1 MVTVRDITLTSTCE
15 HHFVTIDG
23 KATVAYIPKDSVIGL
38 SKINRIVQFFAQRPQ
53 VRERLTQQILIAL
66 QTLLGTNN
74 VAVSIDA
81 VHYCVKARGIRDA
94 TSATTTTSL
103 GGLFKSSQNTRRIP
117 ARSTSPQL
125 KRSRVH
131 GEKCHA
137 GLCPRRRHPRYPASQ
152 YQRLR
157 LAEGRLSQS
166 ARSGS
171 ASLSDAGL
179 ALLDLL
185 AQVKFLT
192 LFALLFGAGLQLLL
206 PRGKRWIQSR
216 LTLLALLGFIHGL
229 FFWDGDILLAYAPV
243 GLVSWRMVREAHHVK
258 SLFNT
263 GVVLYLTGIAVL
275 VLLGLISGTVAN
287 RSWAPD
293 AANLQYEQYWK
304 LHGGMEAVSNRADM
318 LSDNLLAL
326 GAQYGWQL
334 AGMMLMGAA
343 LMRSGWLKGQFSLRH
358 YRRTGA
364 LLVAAGMAVNLPAIF
379 AQWYLAPGLSLVRVF
394 TAGAART

>member
-1 MVTVRDITLTSTCE
+1 MERNVTLDFVRGVAILGILLLNISA
-15 HHFVTIDG
+15 FG
-23 KATVAYIPKDSVIGL
+23 LPKAAYL
-38 SKINRIVQFFAQRPQ
+38 N
-53 VRERLTQQILIAL
+53 
-66 QTLLGTNN
+66 
-74 VAVSIDA
+74 
-81 VHYCVKARGIRDA
+81 
-94 TSATTTTSL
+94 
-103 GGLFKSSQNTRRIP
+103 P
-117 ARSTSPQL
+117 AW
-125 KRSRVH
+125 
-131 GEKCHA
+131 
-137 GLCPRRRHPRYPASQ
+137 
-152 YQRLR
+152 
-157 LAEGRLSQS
+157 
-166 ARSGS
+166 SGS
-171 ASLSDAGL
+171 ASLSDAWTW

-229 FFWDGDILLAYAPV
+229 FFWDGDILLAYALV

-263 GVVLYLTGIAVL
+263 GVVLYLIGIAVL
-275 VLLGLISGTVAN
+275 VLLGLISGTAAN

-379 AQWYLAPGLSLVRVF
+379 AQWYLAWDYRWCAFLLQAPRELSAPLQAIGYAALAWGYWPQLCRFRLVGAIACVGRMALTNYLLQTLICTTLFYHLGLFMRFDRLQLLAFVPPIWAVNLLVSSLWLRRFRQGPVEWLWRQL
-394 TAGAART
+394 TLRASGTSLKDTSR

>member
-1 MVTVRDITLTSTCE
+1 MERNVTLDFVRGVAILGILLLNISA
-15 HHFVTIDG
+15 FG
-23 KATVAYIPKDSVIGL
+23 LPKAAYL
-38 SKINRIVQFFAQRPQ
+38 N
-53 VRERLTQQILIAL
+53 
-66 QTLLGTNN
+66 
-74 VAVSIDA
+74 
-81 VHYCVKARGIRDA
+81 
-94 TSATTTTSL
+94 
-103 GGLFKSSQNTRRIP
+103 P
-117 ARSTSPQL
+117 AW
-125 KRSRVH
+125 
-131 GEKCHA
+131 
-137 GLCPRRRHPRYPASQ
+137 
-152 YQRLR
+152 
-157 LAEGRLSQS
+157 
-166 ARSGS
+166 SGS
-171 ASLSDAGL
+171 ASLSDAWTW

-229 FFWDGDILLAYAPV
+229 FFWDGDILLAYALV

-275 VLLGLISGTVAN
+275 VLLGLISGTAAN

-379 AQWYLAPGLSLVRVF
+379 AQWYLAWDYRWCAFLLQAPRELSAPLQAIGYAALAWGYWPQLCRFRLVGTIACVGRMALTNYLLQTLICTTLFYHLGLFMRFDRLQLLAFVPPIWAVNLLVSSLWLRRFRQGPVEWLWRQL
-394 TAGAART
+394 TLRASGTSLKDTSR

>member
-1 MVTVRDITLTSTCE
+1 MERNVTLDFVRGVAILGILLLNISA
-15 HHFVTIDG
+15 FG
-23 KATVAYIPKDSVIGL
+23 LPKAAYL
-38 SKINRIVQFFAQRPQ
+38 N
-53 VRERLTQQILIAL
+53 
-66 QTLLGTNN
+66 
-74 VAVSIDA
+74 
-81 VHYCVKARGIRDA
+81 
-94 TSATTTTSL
+94 
-103 GGLFKSSQNTRRIP
+103 P
-117 ARSTSPQL
+117 AW
-125 KRSRVH
+125 
-131 GEKCHA
+131 
-137 GLCPRRRHPRYPASQ
+137 
-152 YQRLR
+152 
-157 LAEGRLSQS
+157 
-166 ARSGS
+166 SGS
-171 ASLSDAGL
+171 ASLSDAWTW

-229 FFWDGDILLAYAPV
+229 FFWDGDILLAYALV

-275 VLLGLISGTVAN
+275 VLLGMISGTAAN

-379 AQWYLAPGLSLVRVF
+379 AQWYLAWDYRWCAFLLQAPRELSAPLQAIGYAALAWGYWPQLCRFRLVGAIACVGRMALTNYLLQTLICTTLFYHLGLFMRFDRLQLLAFFHPIWAVNLLVSSLWLRRFRQGPVEWLWRQL
-394 TAGAART
+394 TLRASGTSLKDTSR

>member
-1 MVTVRDITLTSTCE
+1 MERNVTLDFVRGVAILGILLLNISA
-15 HHFVTIDG
+15 FG
-23 KATVAYIPKDSVIGL
+23 LPKAAYL
-38 SKINRIVQFFAQRPQ
+38 N
-53 VRERLTQQILIAL
+53 
-66 QTLLGTNN
+66 
-74 VAVSIDA
+74 
-81 VHYCVKARGIRDA
+81 
-94 TSATTTTSL
+94 
-103 GGLFKSSQNTRRIP
+103 P
-117 ARSTSPQL
+117 AW
-125 KRSRVH
+125 
-131 GEKCHA
+131 
-137 GLCPRRRHPRYPASQ
+137 
-152 YQRLR
+152 
-157 LAEGRLSQS
+157 
-166 ARSGS
+166 SGS
-171 ASLSDAGL
+171 ASLSDAWTW

-229 FFWDGDILLAYAPV
+229 FFWDGDILLAYALV

-275 VLLGLISGTVAN
+275 VLLGMISGTAAN

-379 AQWYLAPGLSLVRVF
+379 AQWYLAWDYRWCAFLLQAPRELSAPLQAIGYAALAWGYWPQLCRFRLVGAIACVGRMALTNYLLQTLICTTLFYHLGLFIALRSSAAAGLCPPHLAVNLLVSSLWLRRFRQGPVEWLWRQL
-394 TAGAART
+394 TLRASGTSLKDTSR

>member
-1 MVTVRDITLTSTCE
+1 MERNVTLDFVRGVAILGILLLNISA
-15 HHFVTIDG
+15 FG
-23 KATVAYIPKDSVIGL
+23 LPKAAYL
-38 SKINRIVQFFAQRPQ
+38 N
-53 VRERLTQQILIAL
+53 
-66 QTLLGTNN
+66 
-74 VAVSIDA
+74 
-81 VHYCVKARGIRDA
+81 
-94 TSATTTTSL
+94 
-103 GGLFKSSQNTRRIP
+103 P
-117 ARSTSPQL
+117 AW
-125 KRSRVH
+125 
-131 GEKCHA
+131 
-137 GLCPRRRHPRYPASQ
+137 
-152 YQRLR
+152 
-157 LAEGRLSQS
+157 
-166 ARSGS
+166 SGS
-171 ASLSDAGL
+171 ASLSDAWTW

-229 FFWDGDILLAYAPV
+229 FFWDGDILLAYALV

-275 VLLGLISGTVAN
+275 VLLGLISGTAAN

-379 AQWYLAPGLSLVRVF
+379 AQWYLAWDYRWCAFLLQAPRELSAPLQAIGYAALAWGYWPQLCRFRLVGAIACVGRMALTNYLLQTLICTTLFYHLGLFMRFDRLQLLAFVPPIWAVNLLVSSLWLRRFRQGPVEWLWRQL
-394 TAGAART
+394 TLRATGTSLKDTSR

>member
-1 MVTVRDITLTSTCE
+1 MERNVTLDFVRGVAILGILLLNISA
-15 HHFVTIDG
+15 FG
-23 KATVAYIPKDSVIGL
+23 LPKAAYL
-38 SKINRIVQFFAQRPQ
+38 N
-53 VRERLTQQILIAL
+53 
-66 QTLLGTNN
+66 
-74 VAVSIDA
+74 
-81 VHYCVKARGIRDA
+81 
-94 TSATTTTSL
+94 
-103 GGLFKSSQNTRRIP
+103 P
-117 ARSTSPQL
+117 AW
-125 KRSRVH
+125 
-131 GEKCHA
+131 
-137 GLCPRRRHPRYPASQ
+137 
-152 YQRLR
+152 
-157 LAEGRLSQS
+157 
-166 ARSGS
+166 SGS
-171 ASLSDAGL
+171 ASLSDAWTW

-206 PRGKRWIQSR
+206 PRGKRWLQSR

-229 FFWDGDILLAYAPV
+229 FFWDGDILLAYALV

-275 VLLGLISGTVAN
+275 VLLGMISGTAAN
-287 RSWAPD
+287 RSWVPD

-379 AQWYLAPGLSLVRVF
+379 AQWYLAWDYRWCAFLLQAPRELSAPLQAIGYAALAWGYWPQLCRFRLVGAIACVGRMALTNYLLQTLICTTLFYHLGLFMRFDRLQLLAFVPPIWAVNLLVSSLWLRRFRQGPVEWLWRQL
-394 TAGAART
+394 TLRASGTSLKDTSR

>member
-1 MVTVRDITLTSTCE
+1 MERNVTLDFVRGVAILGILLLNISA
-15 HHFVTIDG
+15 FG
-23 KATVAYIPKDSVIGL
+23 LPKAAYL
-38 SKINRIVQFFAQRPQ
+38 N
-53 VRERLTQQILIAL
+53 
-66 QTLLGTNN
+66 
-74 VAVSIDA
+74 
-81 VHYCVKARGIRDA
+81 
-94 TSATTTTSL
+94 
-103 GGLFKSSQNTRRIP
+103 P
-117 ARSTSPQL
+117 AW
-125 KRSRVH
+125 
-131 GEKCHA
+131 
-137 GLCPRRRHPRYPASQ
+137 
-152 YQRLR
+152 
-157 LAEGRLSQS
+157 
-166 ARSGS
+166 SGS
-171 ASLSDAGL
+171 ASLSDAWTW

-185 AQVKFLT
+185 ALVKFLT

-229 FFWDGDILLAYAPV
+229 FFWDGDILLAYALV

-275 VLLGLISGTVAN
+275 VLLGLISGTAAN

-379 AQWYLAPGLSLVRVF
+379 AQWYLAWDYRWCAFLLQAPRELSAPLQAIGYAALAWGYWPQLCRFRLVGAIACVGRMALTNYLLQTLICTTLFYHLGLFMRFDRLQLLAFVPPIWAVNLLVSSLWLRRFRQGPVEWLWRQL
-394 TAGAART
+394 TLRASAHH

>member
-1 MVTVRDITLTSTCE
+1 MERNVTLDFVRGVAILGILLLNISA
-15 HHFVTIDG
+15 FG
-23 KATVAYIPKDSVIGL
+23 LPKAAYL
-38 SKINRIVQFFAQRPQ
+38 N
-53 VRERLTQQILIAL
+53 
-66 QTLLGTNN
+66 
-74 VAVSIDA
+74 
-81 VHYCVKARGIRDA
+81 
-94 TSATTTTSL
+94 
-103 GGLFKSSQNTRRIP
+103 P
-117 ARSTSPQL
+117 AW
-125 KRSRVH
+125 
-131 GEKCHA
+131 
-137 GLCPRRRHPRYPASQ
+137 
-152 YQRLR
+152 
-157 LAEGRLSQS
+157 
-166 ARSGS
+166 SGS
-171 ASLSDAGL
+171 ASLSDAWTW

-229 FFWDGDILLAYAPV
+229 FFWDGDILLAYALV

-275 VLLGLISGTVAN
+275 VLLGLISGTAAN

-379 AQWYLAPGLSLVRVF
+379 AQRYLAWDYRWCAFLLQAPRELSAPLQAIGYAALAWGYWPQLCRFRLVGAIACVGRMALTNYLLQTLICTTLFYHLGLFMRFDRLQLLAFVPPIWAINLLVSSLWLRRFRQGPVEWLWRQL
-394 TAGAART
+394 TLRASGTSLKDTSR

>member
-1 MVTVRDITLTSTCE
+1 MERNVTLDFVRGVAILGILLLNISA
-15 HHFVTIDG
+15 FG
-23 KATVAYIPKDSVIGL
+23 LPKAAYL
-38 SKINRIVQFFAQRPQ
+38 N
-53 VRERLTQQILIAL
+53 
-66 QTLLGTNN
+66 
-74 VAVSIDA
+74 
-81 VHYCVKARGIRDA
+81 
-94 TSATTTTSL
+94 
-103 GGLFKSSQNTRRIP
+103 P
-117 ARSTSPQL
+117 AW
-125 KRSRVH
+125 
-131 GEKCHA
+131 
-137 GLCPRRRHPRYPASQ
+137 
-152 YQRLR
+152 
-157 LAEGRLSQS
+157 
-166 ARSGS
+166 SGS
-171 ASLSDAGL
+171 ASLSDAWTW

-229 FFWDGDILLAYAPV
+229 FFWDGDILLAYALV

-258 SLFNT
+258 SLFDT

-275 VLLGLISGTVAN
+275 VLLGLISGTAAN

-379 AQWYLAPGLSLVRVF
+379 AQWYLAWDYRWCAFLLQAPRELSAPLQAIGYAALAWGYWPQLCRFRLVGAIACVGRMALTNYLLQTLICTTLFYHLGLFMRFDRLQLLAFVPPIWAVNLLLSSLWLRRFRQGPVEWLWRQL
-394 TAGAART
+394 TLRASGTSLKDTSR

>member
-1 MVTVRDITLTSTCE
+1 MERNVTLDFVRGVAILGILLLNISA
-15 HHFVTIDG
+15 FG
-23 KATVAYIPKDSVIGL
+23 LPKAAYL
-38 SKINRIVQFFAQRPQ
+38 N
-53 VRERLTQQILIAL
+53 
-66 QTLLGTNN
+66 
-74 VAVSIDA
+74 
-81 VHYCVKARGIRDA
+81 
-94 TSATTTTSL
+94 
-103 GGLFKSSQNTRRIP
+103 P
-117 ARSTSPQL
+117 AW
-125 KRSRVH
+125 
-131 GEKCHA
+131 
-137 GLCPRRRHPRYPASQ
+137 
-152 YQRLR
+152 
-157 LAEGRLSQS
+157 
-166 ARSGS
+166 SGS
-171 ASLSDAGL
+171 ASLSDAWTW

-229 FFWDGDILLAYAPV
+229 FFWDGDILLAYALV

-275 VLLGLISGTVAN
+275 VLLGLISGTAAN

-364 LLVAAGMAVNLPAIF
+364 LLLAAGMAVNLPAIF
-379 AQWYLAPGLSLVRVF
+379 AQWYLAWDYRWCAFLLQAPRELSAPLQAIGYAALAWGYWPQLCRFRLVGAIACVGRMALTNYLLQTLICTTLFYHLGLFMRFDRLQLLAFVPPIWAVNLLVSSLWLRRFRQGPVEWLWRQL
-394 TAGAART
+394 TLRASGTSLKDTSR

>member
-1 MVTVRDITLTSTCE
+1 MERNVTLDFVRGVAILGILLLNISA
-15 HHFVTIDG
+15 FG
-23 KATVAYIPKDSVIGL
+23 LPKAAYL
-38 SKINRIVQFFAQRPQ
+38 N
-53 VRERLTQQILIAL
+53 
-66 QTLLGTNN
+66 
-74 VAVSIDA
+74 
-81 VHYCVKARGIRDA
+81 
-94 TSATTTTSL
+94 
-103 GGLFKSSQNTRRIP
+103 P
-117 ARSTSPQL
+117 AW
-125 KRSRVH
+125 
-131 GEKCHA
+131 
-137 GLCPRRRHPRYPASQ
+137 
-152 YQRLR
+152 
-157 LAEGRLSQS
+157 
-166 ARSGS
+166 SGS
-171 ASLSDAGL
+171 ASLSDAWTW

-229 FFWDGDILLAYAPV
+229 FFWDGDILLAYALV

-275 VLLGLISGTVAN
+275 VLLGMISGTAAN

-379 AQWYLAPGLSLVRVF
+379 AQWYLTWDYRWCAFLLQAPRELSAPLQAIGYAALAWGYWPQLCRFRLVGAIACVGRMALTNYLLQTLICTTLFYHLGLFMRFDRLQLLAFVPPIWAVNLLVSSLWLRRFRQGPVEWLWRQL
-394 TAGAART
+394 TLRASGTSLKDTSR

>member
-1 MVTVRDITLTSTCE
+1 MERNVTLDFVRGVAILGILLLNISA
-15 HHFVTIDG
+15 FG
-23 KATVAYIPKDSVIGL
+23 LPKAAYL
-38 SKINRIVQFFAQRPQ
+38 N
-53 VRERLTQQILIAL
+53 
-66 QTLLGTNN
+66 
-74 VAVSIDA
+74 
-81 VHYCVKARGIRDA
+81 
-94 TSATTTTSL
+94 
-103 GGLFKSSQNTRRIP
+103 P
-117 ARSTSPQL
+117 AWL
-125 KRSRVH
+125 
-131 GEKCHA
+131 
-137 GLCPRRRHPRYPASQ
+137 
-152 YQRLR
+152 
-157 LAEGRLSQS
+157 
-166 ARSGS
+166 GS
-171 ASLSDAGL
+171 ASLSDAWTW

-229 FFWDGDILLAYAPV
+229 FFWDGDILLAYALV

-275 VLLGLISGTVAN
+275 VLLGLISGTAAN

-379 AQWYLAPGLSLVRVF
+379 AQWYLAWDYRWCAFLLQAPRELSAPLQAIGYAALAWGYWPQLCRFRLVGAIACVGRMALTNYLLQTLICTTLFYHLGLFMRFDRLQLLAFVPPIWAVNLLVSSLWLRRFRQGPVEWLWRQL
-394 TAGAART
+394 TLRASGTSLKDTSR

>member
-1 MVTVRDITLTSTCE
+1 MERNVTLDFVRGVAIFGILLLNISA
-15 HHFVTIDG
+15 FG
-23 KATVAYIPKDSVIGL
+23 LPKAAYL
-38 SKINRIVQFFAQRPQ
+38 N
-53 VRERLTQQILIAL
+53 
-66 QTLLGTNN
+66 
-74 VAVSIDA
+74 
-81 VHYCVKARGIRDA
+81 
-94 TSATTTTSL
+94 
-103 GGLFKSSQNTRRIP
+103 P
-117 ARSTSPQL
+117 AW
-125 KRSRVH
+125 
-131 GEKCHA
+131 
-137 GLCPRRRHPRYPASQ
+137 
-152 YQRLR
+152 
-157 LAEGRLSQS
+157 
-166 ARSGS
+166 SGS
-171 ASLSDAGL
+171 ASLSDAWTW

-229 FFWDGDILLAYAPV
+229 FFWDGDILLAYALV

-275 VLLGLISGTVAN
+275 VLLGMISGTAAN

-379 AQWYLAPGLSLVRVF
+379 AQWYLAWDYRWCAFLLQAPRELSAPLQAIGYAALAWGYWPQLCRFRLVGAIACVGRMALTNYLLQTLICTTLFYHLGLFMRFDRLQLLAFVPPIWAVNLLVSSLWLRRFRQGPVEWLWRQL
-394 TAGAART
+394 TLRASGTSLKDTSR

>member
-1 MVTVRDITLTSTCE
+1 MERNVTLDFVRGVAILGILLLNISA
-15 HHFVTIDG
+15 FG
-23 KATVAYIPKDSVIGL
+23 LPKAAYL
-38 SKINRIVQFFAQRPQ
+38 N
-53 VRERLTQQILIAL
+53 
-66 QTLLGTNN
+66 
-74 VAVSIDA
+74 
-81 VHYCVKARGIRDA
+81 
-94 TSATTTTSL
+94 
-103 GGLFKSSQNTRRIP
+103 P
-117 ARSTSPQL
+117 AW
-125 KRSRVH
+125 
-131 GEKCHA
+131 
-137 GLCPRRRHPRYPASQ
+137 
-152 YQRLR
+152 
-157 LAEGRLSQS
+157 
-166 ARSGS
+166 SGS
-171 ASLSDAGL
+171 ASLSDAWTW

-229 FFWDGDILLAYAPV
+229 FFWDGDILLAYALV

-275 VLLGLISGTVAN
+275 VLLGMISGTAAN
-287 RSWAPD
+287 RSWVPD

-364 LLVAAGMAVNLPAIF
+364 LLVAAGMAVNLPAMF
-379 AQWYLAPGLSLVRVF
+379 AQWYLAWDYRWCAFLLQAPRELSAPLQAIGYAALAWGYWPQLCRFRLVGAIACVGRMALTNYLLQTLICTTLFYHLGLFMRFDRLQLLAFVPPIWAVNLLVSSLWLRRFRQGPVEWMWRQL
-394 TAGAART
+394 TLRASGTSLKDTSR

>member
-1 MVTVRDITLTSTCE
+1 MERNVTLDFVRGVAILGILLLNISA
-15 HHFVTIDG
+15 FG
-23 KATVAYIPKDSVIGL
+23 LPKAAYL
-38 SKINRIVQFFAQRPQ
+38 N
-53 VRERLTQQILIAL
+53 
-66 QTLLGTNN
+66 
-74 VAVSIDA
+74 
-81 VHYCVKARGIRDA
+81 
-94 TSATTTTSL
+94 
-103 GGLFKSSQNTRRIP
+103 P
-117 ARSTSPQL
+117 AW
-125 KRSRVH
+125 
-131 GEKCHA
+131 
-137 GLCPRRRHPRYPASQ
+137 
-152 YQRLR
+152 
-157 LAEGRLSQS
+157 
-166 ARSGS
+166 SGN
-171 ASLSDAGL
+171 ASLSDAWTW

-229 FFWDGDILLAYAPV
+229 FFWDGDILLAYALV

-263 GVVLYLTGIAVL
+263 GGVLYLTGIAVL
-275 VLLGLISGTVAN
+275 VLLGLISGTAAN

-379 AQWYLAPGLSLVRVF
+379 AQWYLAWDYRWCAFLLQAPRELSAPLQAIGYAALAWGYWPQLCRFRLVGAIACVGRMALTNYLLQTLICTTLFYHLGLFMRFDRLQLLAFVPPIWAVNLLVSSLWLRRFRQGPVEWLWRQL
-394 TAGAART
+394 TLRASGTSLKDTSR

>member
-1 MVTVRDITLTSTCE
+1 MERNVTLDFVRGVAILGILLLNISA
-15 HHFVTIDG
+15 FG
-23 KATVAYIPKDSVIGL
+23 LPKAAYL
-38 SKINRIVQFFAQRPQ
+38 N
-53 VRERLTQQILIAL
+53 
-66 QTLLGTNN
+66 
-74 VAVSIDA
+74 
-81 VHYCVKARGIRDA
+81 
-94 TSATTTTSL
+94 
-103 GGLFKSSQNTRRIP
+103 P
-117 ARSTSPQL
+117 AW
-125 KRSRVH
+125 
-131 GEKCHA
+131 
-137 GLCPRRRHPRYPASQ
+137 
-152 YQRLR
+152 
-157 LAEGRLSQS
+157 
-166 ARSGS
+166 SGS
-171 ASLSDAGL
+171 ASLSDAWTW

-229 FFWDGDILLAYAPV
+229 FFWDGDILLAYALV

-275 VLLGLISGTVAN
+275 VLLGMISGTAAN

-379 AQWYLAPGLSLVRVF
+379 AQWYLAWDYRWCAFLLQAPRELSAPLQAIGYAALAWGYWPQLCRFRLVGAIACVGRMALTNYLLQTLICTTLFYHLGLFMRFDRLQLLAFVPPIWAVNLLVSLLWLRCFRQGPVEWLWRQL
-394 TAGAART
+394 TLRASGTSLKDTSR

>member
-1 MVTVRDITLTSTCE
+1 MERNVTLDFVRGVAILGILLLNISA
-15 HHFVTIDG
+15 FG
-23 KATVAYIPKDSVIGL
+23 LPKAAYL
-38 SKINRIVQFFAQRPQ
+38 N
-53 VRERLTQQILIAL
+53 
-66 QTLLGTNN
+66 
-74 VAVSIDA
+74 
-81 VHYCVKARGIRDA
+81 
-94 TSATTTTSL
+94 
-103 GGLFKSSQNTRRIP
+103 P
-117 ARSTSPQL
+117 AW
-125 KRSRVH
+125 
-131 GEKCHA
+131 
-137 GLCPRRRHPRYPASQ
+137 
-152 YQRLR
+152 
-157 LAEGRLSQS
+157 
-166 ARSGS
+166 SGS
-171 ASLSDAGL
+171 ASLSDAWTW

-229 FFWDGDILLAYAPV
+229 FFWDGDILLAYALV

-275 VLLGLISGTVAN
+275 VLLGMISGTVAN

-379 AQWYLAPGLSLVRVF
+379 AQWYLAWDYRWCAFLLQAPRELSAPLQAIGYAALAWGYWPQLCRFRLVGAIACVGRMALTNYLLQTLICTTLFYHLGLFMRFDRLQLLAFVPPTWAVNLLVSSLWLRRFRQGPVEWLWRQL
-394 TAGAART
+394 TLRASGTSLKDTSR

>member
-1 MVTVRDITLTSTCE
+1 MERNVTLDFVRGVAILGILLLNISA
-15 HHFVTIDG
+15 FG
-23 KATVAYIPKDSVIGL
+23 LPKAAYL
-38 SKINRIVQFFAQRPQ
+38 N
-53 VRERLTQQILIAL
+53 
-66 QTLLGTNN
+66 
-74 VAVSIDA
+74 
-81 VHYCVKARGIRDA
+81 
-94 TSATTTTSL
+94 
-103 GGLFKSSQNTRRIP
+103 P
-117 ARSTSPQL
+117 AW
-125 KRSRVH
+125 
-131 GEKCHA
+131 
-137 GLCPRRRHPRYPASQ
+137 
-152 YQRLR
+152 
-157 LAEGRLSQS
+157 
-166 ARSGS
+166 SGS
-171 ASLSDAGL
+171 ASLSDAWTW

-229 FFWDGDILLAYAPV
+229 FFWDGDILLAYALV

-275 VLLGLISGTVAN
+275 VLLGMISGTAAN

-379 AQWYLAPGLSLVRVF
+379 AQWYLAWDYRWCAFLLQAPRELSAPLQAIGYAALAWGYWPQLCRFRLVGAIACVGRMALTNYLLQTLICTTLFYHLGLFMRFDRLQLLAFVLPVWAVNLLVSSLWLRRFRQGPVEWLWRQL
-394 TAGAART
+394 TLRASGTSLKDTSR

>member
-1 MVTVRDITLTSTCE
+1 MERNVTLDFVRGVAILGILLLNISA
-15 HHFVTIDG
+15 FG
-23 KATVAYIPKDSVIGL
+23 LPKAAYL
-38 SKINRIVQFFAQRPQ
+38 N
-53 VRERLTQQILIAL
+53 
-66 QTLLGTNN
+66 
-74 VAVSIDA
+74 
-81 VHYCVKARGIRDA
+81 
-94 TSATTTTSL
+94 
-103 GGLFKSSQNTRRIP
+103 P
-117 ARSTSPQL
+117 AW
-125 KRSRVH
+125 
-131 GEKCHA
+131 
-137 GLCPRRRHPRYPASQ
+137 
-152 YQRLR
+152 
-157 LAEGRLSQS
+157 
-166 ARSGS
+166 SGS
-171 ASLSDAGL
+171 ASLSDAWTW

-229 FFWDGDILLAYAPV
+229 FFWDGDILLAYALV

-275 VLLGLISGTVAN
+275 VLLGMISGTAAN
-287 RSWAPD
+287 RSWATD

-379 AQWYLAPGLSLVRVF
+379 AQWYLTWDYRWCAFLLQAPRELSAPLQAIGYAALAWGYWPQLCRFRLVGAIACVGRMALTNYLLQTLICTTLFYHLGLFMRFDRLQLLAFVPPIWAVNLLISSLWLRRFRQGPVEWLWRQL
-394 TAGAART
+394 TLRASGTSLKDTSR

>member
-1 MVTVRDITLTSTCE
+1 MERNVTLDFVRGVAILGILLLNISA
-15 HHFVTIDG
+15 FG
-23 KATVAYIPKDSVIGL
+23 LPKAAYL
-38 SKINRIVQFFAQRPQ
+38 N
-53 VRERLTQQILIAL
+53 
-66 QTLLGTNN
+66 
-74 VAVSIDA
+74 
-81 VHYCVKARGIRDA
+81 
-94 TSATTTTSL
+94 
-103 GGLFKSSQNTRRIP
+103 P
-117 ARSTSPQL
+117 AW
-125 KRSRVH
+125 
-131 GEKCHA
+131 
-137 GLCPRRRHPRYPASQ
+137 
-152 YQRLR
+152 
-157 LAEGRLSQS
+157 
-166 ARSGS
+166 SGS
-171 ASLSDAGL
+171 ASLSDAWTW

-229 FFWDGDILLAYAPV
+229 FFWDGDILLAYALV

-275 VLLGLISGTVAN
+275 VLLGMISGTAAN

-379 AQWYLAPGLSLVRVF
+379 AQWYLAWDYRWCAFLLQAPRELSAPLQAIGYAALAWGYWPQLCRFRLVGAIACVGRMALTNYLLQTLICTTLFYHLGLFMRFDRLQLLAFVPPIWAVNLLVSSLWLRRFRQGPVEWLWRQL
-394 TAGAART
+394 TLSASGTSLKDTSR

>member
-1 MVTVRDITLTSTCE
+1 MERNVTLDFVRGVAILGILLLNISA
-15 HHFVTIDG
+15 FG
-23 KATVAYIPKDSVIGL
+23 LPKAAYL
-38 SKINRIVQFFAQRPQ
+38 N
-53 VRERLTQQILIAL
+53 
-66 QTLLGTNN
+66 
-74 VAVSIDA
+74 
-81 VHYCVKARGIRDA
+81 
-94 TSATTTTSL
+94 
-103 GGLFKSSQNTRRIP
+103 P
-117 ARSTSPQL
+117 AW
-125 KRSRVH
+125 
-131 GEKCHA
+131 
-137 GLCPRRRHPRYPASQ
+137 
-152 YQRLR
+152 
-157 LAEGRLSQS
+157 
-166 ARSGS
+166 SGS
-171 ASLSDAGL
+171 ASLSDAWTW

-229 FFWDGDILLAYAPV
+229 FFWDGDILLAYALV

-275 VLLGLISGTVAN
+275 VLLGLISGTAAN

-334 AGMMLMGAA
+334 AGMM
-343 LMRSGWLKGQFSLRH
+343 RSGWLKGQFSLRH

-379 AQWYLAPGLSLVRVF
+379 AQWYLAWDYRWCAFLLQAPRELSAPLQAIGYAALAWGYWPQLCRFRLVGAIACVGRMALTNYLLQTLICTTLFYHLGLFMRFDRLQLLAFVPPIWAVNLLVSSLWLRRFRQGPVEWLWRQL
-394 TAGAART
+394 TLRASGTSLKDTSR